1 MRLRRYM
8 ETAKKDN
15 MMNLKTIKFDKE
27 SHRTM
32 YSQIEEGE
40 DLVQVVED
48 DLLDKENLK
57 EL

>member
-1 MRLRRYM
+1 M